1 MISTVAH
8 MGWFSPLLYCHSNFW
23 WLLITKINTTWFVC
37 LFALPTCL
45 LFFLYSLL
53 TCTPYSELWHTKRE
67 RWERERE
74 RGTFLNRA
82 FFYDTLFI
90 FISQKNSFFRLQFMI
105 TAFFRYQ
112 NCFVRHVCVLPVGFL
127 QHNCFSLQVYLVLE
141 SVCLS
146 VCLLWLRLSNWILLF
161 WEPIKVLFVL
171 ANEHYFSS
179 LLWKVYKQA

>member
-23 WLLITKINTTWFVC
+23 WLFITKINTTWFVC

-53 TCTPYSELWHTKRE
+53 TCTPYSEVWHTKRE
-67 RWERERE
+67 RWEREERE
-74 RGTFLNRA
+74 REGPFETGLSFT
-82 FFYDTLFI
+82 TLYSFS
-90 FISQKNSFFRLQFMI
+90 FHTKRVFFRLQFMI
-105 TAFFRYQ
+105 TAFFRYK

-161 WEPIKVLFVL
+161 WKANRSLDRFINL
-171 ANEHYFSS
+171 ATFF
-179 LLWKVYKQA
+179 LVI